1 MKQIILA
8 ILIFVFGISGYANY
22 PLVRNFQ
29 RETYKAGTQ
38 NWSIVQDNQNS
49 MYFANNNGLLIF
61 DGEKWTTVPI
71 KNRTNVRSLL
81 YTKDGRFYASTFND
95 FGYFKKQNNQF
106 FYHSLSEKLNINKQ
120 ESNAL
125 FSIIDGNKVIYFQG
139 EKNIYE
145 YSGSKIENILF
156 YNKID
161 ASAYINNVLF
171 LTSEQSG
178 AFILNGKHFLRL
190 PGSEIL
196 INKKVCSILALDS
209 ENILF
214 VTNFNGV
221 YLFNG
226 ITFIYYNT
234 GIDKFLKENQ
244 VFCAAK
250 KNNKLVFGTVQ
261 RGLAILDLSDKT
273 TTYVN
278 TFNGLQ
284 NNTILSMAF
293 DNQMNLWLGLD
304 KGIDYV
310 ILNTPIQSVLGRNN
324 LYGSGYSSFLKNNTL
339 YLGTN
344 QGLNTCSYP
353 LTKYSTPLPL
363 KLMKGMEGQVWSLT
377 EIENTLFCGND
388 HGAYVISSDRVEKI
402 QGLKGTWGFR
412 QLKKHPDIILG
423 CSYQGLFYM
432 KKISN
437 NWKLMGFVK
446 GRFTESSPMFEE
458 DADGT
463 VWFSHWQKGL
473 YHLYFNA
480 AMDSITRGDIYNQ
493 KNGFPSNRN
502 NTLFCVGNNIIFST
516 QYGFFQF
523 NNRTRKME
531 FSTKW
536 NKLFNTIPSDMRLHE
551 TKNGDVWCVSGRFIG
566 LAKKKTDNTYTMD
579 SLSYRILQS
588 KLIIGFE
595 NFYSIDANNQ
605 IIGTEEGFSWI
616 NTQSK
621 LTQKYTFKVFVRNI
635 YVTNSNSQTIL
646 SNLHSE
652 EYKPQKEYSHKENS
666 LLFEFIAS
674 EYRTD
679 DAIQYSYMLENYD
692 KTWSAYTSS
701 NTKEYTKLPKG
712 DYVFKI
718 RAHNMLDSKESFCSY
733 AFSILPAWYETKLA
747 YTLYFILLIIFITLL
762 VITINLQ
769 SKKGALKMEK
779 IKEIQIQERQI
790 LFEKETSVKKKE
802 FTELKNQQLQYELRH
817 KSQELANSTMNLIRK
832 NEIMMEIM
840 DHITKVSEDIKK
852 NGDINAILSRFSKME
867 QNIIQ
872 NIENDDNLKKFEENF
887 DLIYENYLKRLGEMY
902 PELNVSDKKI
912 CAYLKMDLSSKDIA
926 PLLNMSIRSV
936 ETNRYRL
943 RKKLQLE
950 RDVNLSDFLQRL

>member
-1 MKQIILA
+1 
-8 ILIFVFGISGYANY
+8 
-22 PLVRNFQ
+22 
-29 RETYKAGTQ
+29 
-38 NWSIVQDNQNS
+38 
-49 MYFANNNGLLIF
+49 
-61 DGEKWTTVPI
+61 
-71 KNRTNVRSLL
+71 
-81 YTKDGRFYASTFND
+81 
-95 FGYFKKQNNQF
+95 
-106 FYHSLSEKLNINKQ
+106 
-120 ESNAL
+120 
-125 FSIIDGNKVIYFQG
+125 
-139 EKNIYE
+139 
-145 YSGSKIENILF
+145 
-156 YNKID
+156 
-161 ASAYINNVLF
+161 
-171 LTSEQSG
+171 
-178 AFILNGKHFLRL
+178 
-190 PGSEIL
+190 
-196 INKKVCSILALDS
+196 
-209 ENILF
+209 
-214 VTNFNGV
+214 
-221 YLFNG
+221 
-226 ITFIYYNT
+226 
-234 GIDKFLKENQ
+234 
-244 VFCAAK
+244 
-250 KNNKLVFGTVQ
+250 
-261 RGLAILDLSDKT
+261 
-273 TTYVN
+273 
-278 TFNGLQ
+278 
-284 NNTILSMAF
+284 
-293 DNQMNLWLGLD
+293 
-304 KGIDYV
+304 
-310 ILNTPIQSVLGRNN
+310 
-324 LYGSGYSSFLKNNTL
+324 
-339 YLGTN
+339 
-344 QGLNTCSYP
+344 
-353 LTKYSTPLPL
+353 
-363 KLMKGMEGQVWSLT
+363 
-377 EIENTLFCGND
+377 
-388 HGAYVISSDRVEKI
+388 
-402 QGLKGTWGFR
+402 
-412 QLKKHPDIILG
+412 
-423 CSYQGLFYM
+423 M